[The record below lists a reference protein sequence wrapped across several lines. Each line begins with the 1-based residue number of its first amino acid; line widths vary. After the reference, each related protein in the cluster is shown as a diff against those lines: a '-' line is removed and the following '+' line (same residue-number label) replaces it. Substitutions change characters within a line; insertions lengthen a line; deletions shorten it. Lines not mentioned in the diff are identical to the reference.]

1 MMFFPWSAQFFKK
14 NLVFESEILISSS
27 VTKVTAAAQCH
38 LKGHFKTYSN
48 TFQKKGKT
56 TNLVAFLLCQPL

>member
-1 MMFFPWSAQFFKK
+1 M
-14 NLVFESEILISSS
+14 
-27 VTKVTAAAQCH
+27 TKVTAAAQYH